1 LVVRA
6 RQSIGIVALVAA
18 LWHTPAWSQGVR
30 TPAGPGRRTTTLT
43 ALATYPLF
51 FNGQPVRVRAAARE
65 ENGLFSLEDGG
76 TRVWLVAAP
85 NGRLPDAKSTSD
97 VYGVFFDVGRLD
109 PGDQRVTGDFG
120 ALSQR
125 VLNRATPNPGELL
138 VILVERSEQAE
149 PLSAPSV
156 RNVALDP
163 NRYVDQEVTVVGRFR
178 GRNLYGDL
186 PDAPGKSRWDFVL
199 QSADSSVWVTGRR
212 PRGDGFDLNID
223 NRVDT
228 GRWLE
233 VAGVVKLERGLVRL
247 EATAI
252 RPSQPPAQSAPEA
265 LVKVPVHVPPP
276 EVIFSAPTA
285 DETDVEP
292 TASIRIQFSRDV
304 KAESIKGHVTAGYV
318 GSNQPFPAFTATYDG
333 GRRVLEIKFA
343 TPLEPFSTVR
353 IALTDGIV
361 GGDGQAVKPWTL
373 SFVVGS

>member
-1 LVVRA
+1 VVHA
-6 RQSIGIVALVAA
+6 RLSVGIVVVVAV
-18 LWHTPAWSQGVR
+18 LWQTPAWSQGVR

-76 TRVWLVAAP
+76 TRVWLVAGP

-97 VYGVFFDVGRLD
+97 VHGVFFDVGRLD
-109 PGDQRVTGDFG
+109 PGDQRATADFG

-125 VLNRATPNPGELL
+125 VLNRPTPNPGELL
-138 VILVERSEQAE
+138 VILVDRSEQAE
-149 PLSAPSV
+149 TLSAPSV

-233 VAGVVKLERGLVRL
+233 VAGVVKVERGLVRL

-265 LVKVPVHVPPP
+265 LVKVPVHVAPP
-276 EVIFSAPTA
+276 EVIFSTPTA

-361 GGDGQAVKPWTL
+361 GGDGQAVRPWTL

>member
-1 LVVRA
+1 
-6 RQSIGIVALVAA
+6 
-18 LWHTPAWSQGVR
+18 
-30 TPAGPGRRTTTLT
+30 
-43 ALATYPLF
+43 
-51 FNGQPVRVRAAARE
+51 VRVRAAARE
-65 ENGLFSLEDGG
+65 ENGLFSLEDAG

-109 PGDQRVTGDFG
+109 PGDQRATGDFG

-125 VLNRATPNPGELL
+125 VLNRPTPNPGELL

-163 NRYVDQEVTVVGRFR
+163 NRYVDQEVTIVGRFR

-276 EVIFSAPTA
+276 EVIFSAHTA

-292 TASIRIQFSRDV
+292 TATIRIQFSRDL

-333 GRRVLEIKFA
+333 SRRVLELKFA

-353 IALTDGIV
+353 IALTDGLV

>member
-1 LVVRA
+1 
-6 RQSIGIVALVAA
+6 
-18 LWHTPAWSQGVR
+18 
-30 TPAGPGRRTTTLT
+30 
-43 ALATYPLF
+43 
-51 FNGQPVRVRAAARE
+51 VRAAARE

-76 TRVWLVAAP
+76 TRVWLVAGP

-109 PGDQRVTGDFG
+109 PGDQRATGDFG

-125 VLNRATPNPGELL
+125 VLNRPTPNPGELL
-138 VILVERSEQAE
+138 VILVDRSEQAE
-149 PLSAPSV
+149 TLSAPSV

-233 VAGVVKLERGLVRL
+233 VAGVVKVERGLVRL

-265 LVKVPVHVPPP
+265 LVKVPVHVAPP
-276 EVIFSAPTA
+276 EVIFSTPTA

-361 GGDGQAVKPWTL
+361 GGDGQAVRPWTL